1 MSAMGK
7 AARVM
12 LMEHDSDSAVFVAT
26 NVQATQLL
34 GRSLAYAVCPNAV
47 ITLDGD
53 LGAGKTHFTQGLAA
67 GLDITQEVT
76 SPTFA
81 LLEAYTQGRIPLN
94 HFDLYRLTDR
104 AQLEDIG
111 FYDALEEGAVSVIEW
126 ASLFPD
132 ALPNDCLELV
142 FQSVDETT
150 RTIAAT
156 AHGDVSRA
164 ILSEWVARVEG
175 VGAGQT
181 DPSPVVPSSAVP
193 SPAVAS
199 PRAASPRAA
208 SPAVAS
214 SRAASPTAPSPKA
227 ALSADASSETD
238 RSKHYVI
245 ALDTANEVIAVGVG
259 KLHESS
265 RSIEPIISLEEP
277 AFRASNTKLI
287 ACIKRAMR
295 LAGITRDAIACVVC
309 GRGPGSFTGVRICV
323 ATAKGM
329 VLGLGCPL
337 YGVSTLDAQAWAYQ
351 KSGGRGDLVV
361 LGDAMRKE
369 VYPVRYTLT
378 DSGVIRLNTD
388 TVIKAASA
396 REWLGLPGIES
407 ELGVPADVPVGIP
420 ASAPAA
426 ASEVASEAAS
436 ASTSNALVITGDAL
450 HKYRDLFADQMLLPE
465 ESWCPT
471 GAGLL
476 YAAEAAWQ
484 HGILDPR
491 DRGTGNPLAV
501 LPIYTRLSDAE
512 EHERQKFAQ
521 ADVPVTAAAISEL
534 ESGVTSLESGQGI
547 TTDEAWTI
555 RYQPLDK
562 AHVRRVAQ
570 LEMQTMGTDAWNE
583 HQIAD
588 ELPRP
593 DRTWWAAYKTTQAA
607 RQHVD
612 PEADEL
618 IGYAGGWIVDGQ
630 LHILKVATD
639 PTMRRRGIA
648 QKLIA
653 LLARDAR
660 DLGATEATLEVRAS
674 NAGAHA
680 CYRALGLQEI
690 GTRPRYYSDREDAL
704 IFTGP
709 LPVAEEQTSHQLAG
723 MELQL
728 NAVAYPAHQQ
738 FAAETSAVE
747 ASATETPA
755 AGKNLIV
762 AFETSCDE
770 TAAALID
777 QDGTILADVVAS
789 QIDFHARFGGVVPEI
804 ASRKHIE
811 AIAGVAEALLET
823 ARANTGDETLSWHD
837 VAAVGVTYAPGL
849 VGALVVGVA
858 FAKGLA
864 WALEVPLI
872 GVNHLEGHLYA
883 NRLAHPDIMPP
894 LVVSLVSGGHTMLV
908 AVREWGVYETLG
920 STLDDAVGEAFDKV
934 AKAMGLGYPGGPLIS
949 KLAQNGDPRAIAFPR
964 ALLHSG
970 DYRFSL
976 SGLKTAVLTYLQ
988 KEKQAGREVNPCDVA
1003 ASFEQAVV
1011 DVQVAKAKTALLETG
1026 AHEFCL
1032 GGGVAAN
1039 PRLRQAY
1046 EQMCA
1051 EIGVRLTMPPLSACT
1066 DNASMIAL
1074 VALDRYKQGKFFDDT
1089 LDVQAHAPLDE
1100 PY

>member
-1 MSAMGK
+1 MLVEHSDDT
-7 AARVM
+7 AA
-12 LMEHDSDSAVFVAT
+12 FVT
-26 NVQATQLL
+26 TSVQATQML
-34 GRSLAYAVCPNAV
+34 GRFLADAVYPNVV

-67 GLDITQEVT
+67 GLGITQEVT

-81 LLEAYTQGRIPLN
+81 LLEAYTCGRIPLN
-94 HFDLYRLTDR
+94 HFDLYRLTER

-132 ALPNDCLELV
+132 ALPDDVLELF
-142 FQSVDETT
+142 FQRVDETT
-150 RTIAAT
+150 RAITAT

-164 ILSEWVARVEG
+164 LLAAWVTRVETQVDEQADAQVEACSAAQDEACLESHEEVFARDKSARDKSTG
-175 VGAGQT
+175 DKSNNEPAESVVLDGCDAGDNAANQAARIT
-181 DPSPVVPSSAVP
+181 PSPESFV
-193 SPAVAS
+193 
-199 PRAASPRAA
+199 
-208 SPAVAS
+208 
-214 SRAASPTAPSPKA
+214 
-227 ALSADASSETD
+227 
-238 RSKHYVI
+238 SKHYVI

-259 KLHESS
+259 NVHESN
-265 RSIEPIISLEEP
+265 RSVEVVVSLEEP
-277 AFRASNTKLI
+277 AHRASNTKLI
-287 ACIKRAMR
+287 ACVKRAMAA
-295 LAGITRDAIACVVC
+295 AGITRDQVACVVC

-329 VLGLGCPL
+329 ALGLGCPL

-351 KSGGRGDLVV
+351 KAGGRGELVV

-378 DSGVIRLNTD
+378 DADVVRLNTD
-388 TVIKAASA
+388 TVIKAAAA
-396 REWLGLPGIES
+396 REWLGLP
-407 ELGVPADVPVGIP
+407 ELDEATANVPAPN
-420 ASAPAA
+420 ALNATQ
-426 ASEVASEAAS
+426 
-436 ASTSNALVITGDAL
+436 STSARVITGDAL
-450 HKYRDLFADQMLLPE
+450 HKYRAYFADQELLPE
-465 ESWCPT
+465 NQWCPT

-476 YAAEAAWQ
+476 YAAEAAWRQ
-484 HGILDPR
+484 GDLDPWNKVM
-491 DRGTGNPLAV
+491 GNPLAV

-521 ADVPVTAAAISEL
+521 ADAAVTAAAVSEL
-534 ESGVTSLESGQGI
+534 ESGVTSLESGQGVV
-547 TTDEAWTI
+547 TDEAWTI
-555 RYQPLDK
+555 RYQPLDA
-562 AHVRRVAQ
+562 AHVTRVAE
-570 LEMQTMGTDAWNE
+570 LEAQTMGTDAWNE

-588 ELPRP
+588 ELPRS

-630 LHILKVATD
+630 LQILKVATD
-639 PTMRRRGIA
+639 PAMRRRGIA

-674 NAGAHA
+674 NTGAHA
-680 CYRALGLQEI
+680 CYRALGLKEI

-709 LPVAEEQTSHQLAG
+709 LPVAEEQTEHQLAG

-728 NAVAYPAHQQ
+728 NAVAQPVGSHAADEPQTPRAH
-738 FAAETSAVE
+738 
-747 ASATETPA
+747 
-755 AGKNLIV
+755 KNLIV

-777 QDGTILADVVAS
+777 QDGAILADVVAS

-811 AIAGVAEALLET
+811 AIAGVAEALLEQ
-823 ARANTGDETLSWHD
+823 ARVNTGDETLSWHNI
-837 VAAVGVTYAPGL
+837 AAVGVTYAPGL

-864 WALEVPLI
+864 WALDVPLI

-883 NRLAHPDIMPP
+883 NRLAHPDIKPP

-908 AVREWGVYETLG
+908 AVRDWGVYETLG

-949 KLAQNGDPRAIAFPR
+949 KLAQNGNPKAIAFPR

-988 KEKQAGREVNPCDVA
+988 KEKQAGREINPCDVA

-1011 DVQVAKAKTALLETG
+1011 DVQVAKAKTALLETS

-1046 EQMCA
+1046 EQMC
-1051 EIGVRLTMPPLSACT
+1051 EEVGVRLTMPPLSACT

-1074 VALDRYKQGKFFDDT
+1074 VALDRYNQGKFFDDT

>member
-1 MSAMGK
+1 MGK
-7 AARVM
+7 ITRGM
-12 LMEHDSDSAVFVAT
+12 LVEHSDDTAVFVTTSA
-26 NVQATQLL
+26 QATQML
-34 GRSLAYAVCPNAV
+34 GGCLADAVCPNAV

-67 GLDITQEVT
+67 GLGITQEVT

-81 LLEAYTQGRIPLN
+81 LLEAYTRGRIPLN
-94 HFDLYRLTDR
+94 HFDLYRLTER
-104 AQLEDIG
+104 TELEDIG

-132 ALPNDCLELV
+132 ALPDDRLALV
-142 FQSVDETT
+142 FQGVDETT

-156 AHGDVSRA
+156 AHGEVSRA
-164 ILSEWVARVEG
+164 VLTAWVAQVKTQADGQGDAKLRREELSPEDVPAQN
-175 VGAGQT
+175 VTLNVSAGDAHTTVAERT
-181 DPSPVVPSSAVP
+181 DRTAPT
-193 SPAVAS
+193 
-199 PRAASPRAA
+199 AASPESFGSKRYV
-208 SPAVAS
+208 VAF
-214 SRAASPTAPSPKA
+214 
-227 ALSADASSETD
+227 
-238 RSKHYVI
+238 
-245 ALDTANEVIAVGVG
+245 DTANEVIAVGVG
-259 KLHESS
+259 KLHEAN
-265 RSIEPIISLEEP
+265 RSIEPVVSLEEP

-287 ACIKRAMR
+287 ACVKRA
-295 LAGITRDAIACVVC
+295 LHAAGITRDEIACVVC

-323 ATAKGM
+323 ASAKGM
-329 VLGLGCPL
+329 ALGLRCPL
-337 YGVSTLDAQAWAYQ
+337 YGISTLDAQAWAYQ
-351 KSGGRGDLVV
+351 KAGGRGDLVV

-369 VYPVRYTLT
+369 VYPVRYTVT
-378 DSGVIRLNTD
+378 DTDVIRLNTD
-388 TVIKAASA
+388 TVIKAATA
-396 REWLGLPGIES
+396 REWLGLP
-407 ELGVPADVPVGIP
+407 ELDKAQGNDPSPVLP
-420 ASAPAA
+420 STFAS
-426 ASEVASEAAS
+426 AAS
-436 ASTSNALVITGDAL
+436 ALMITGDAL
-450 HKYRDLFADQMLLPE
+450 HKYREYFVDQVLLPE
-465 ESWCPT
+465 GKWCPT

-476 YAAEAAWQ
+476 YAAEAAWRQ
-484 HGILDPR
+484 GELDPWNR
-491 DRGTGNPLAV
+491 VMGNPLTV

-521 ADVPVTAAAISEL
+521 TDANVTAAAVSEL
-534 ESGVTSLESGQGI
+534 ESGVTSHESGQGI
-547 TTDEAWTI
+547 ATDEAWTI
-555 RYQPLDK
+555 RYQPLDA
-562 AHVRRVAQ
+562 AHVARVAE
-570 LEMQTMGTDAWNE
+570 LEAQTMGTDAWNE

-588 ELPRP
+588 ELPRS

-630 LHILKVATD
+630 LQILKVATD

-674 NAGAHA
+674 NTGAHA

-709 LPVAEEQTSHQLAG
+709 LPVAEEQTEHQLAG

-728 NAVAYPAHQQ
+728 NAVAQPIAVQPATTQPM
-738 FAAETSAVE
+738 AVQPATTQIAVAQPAVGQTADRSR
-747 ASATETPA
+747 ASRAR
-755 AGKNLIV
+755 KKLIV

-811 AIAGVAEALLET
+811 AIAGVAEALLDQ
-823 ARANTGDETLSWHD
+823 ARVNTGDEALTWHD
-837 VAAVGVTYAPGL
+837 IAAVGVTYAPGL

-864 WALEVPLI
+864 WALDVPLI

-883 NRLAHPDIMPP
+883 NRLAHPDIKPP
-894 LVVSLVSGGHTMLV
+894 MVVSLVSGGHTMLV
-908 AVREWGVYETLG
+908 VVREWGVYETLG

-949 KLAQNGDPRAIAFPR
+949 KLAQNGNPKAIAFPR

-970 DYRFSL
+970 DYHFSL
-976 SGLKTAVLTYLQ
+976 SGLKTAVLTFLQ
-988 KEKQAGREVNPCDVA
+988 KEQQAGREINPCDVA

-1039 PRLRQAY
+1039 PRLRHAY
-1046 EQMCA
+1046 EQMC
-1051 EIGVRLTMPPLSACT
+1051 EEVGVRLTMPPLSACT

>member
-156 AHGDVSRA
+156 AHGGVSHA
-164 ILSEWVARVEG
+164 ILSGWVACVEG
-175 VGAGQT
+175 VGVGRIG
-181 DPSPVVPSSAVP
+181 PSPVAP

-199 PRAASPRAA
+199 PRAASPRA
-208 SPAVAS
+208 V
-214 SRAASPTAPSPKA
+214 SPTASSPKA
-227 ALSADASSETD
+227 ESPTVSSPADASSGTV

-265 RSIEPIISLEEP
+265 RSIEPIVSLEEP

-329 VLGLGCPL
+329 ALGLGCPL

-378 DSGVIRLNTD
+378 DSDVIRLNTD

-407 ELGVPADVPVGIP
+407 ELGVPVDVPVGIP
-420 ASAPAA
+420 AGTPAA
-426 ASEVASEAAS
+426 ASEVASEAAP
-436 ASTSNALVITGDAL
+436 ASTSNVLVITGDAL
-450 HKYRDLFADQMLLPE
+450 HKYCDLFADQMLLPE

-476 YAAEAAWQ
+476 YAAETAWQ

-562 AHVRRVAQ
+562 APCEAR
-570 LEMQTMGTDAWNE
+570 G
-583 HQIAD
+583 
-588 ELPRP
+588 
-593 DRTWWAAYKTTQAA
+593 AA
-607 RQHVD
+607 
-612 PEADEL
+612 
-618 IGYAGGWIVDGQ
+618 
-630 LHILKVATD
+630 
-639 PTMRRRGIA
+639 
-648 QKLIA
+648 
-653 LLARDAR
+653 
-660 DLGATEATLEVRAS
+660 
-674 NAGAHA
+674 
-680 CYRALGLQEI
+680 
-690 GTRPRYYSDREDAL
+690 
-704 IFTGP
+704 
-709 LPVAEEQTSHQLAG
+709 
-723 MELQL
+723 
-728 NAVAYPAHQQ
+728 
-738 FAAETSAVE
+738 
-747 ASATETPA
+747 
-755 AGKNLIV
+755 
-762 AFETSCDE
+762 
-770 TAAALID
+770 
-777 QDGTILADVVAS
+777 
-789 QIDFHARFGGVVPEI
+789 
-804 ASRKHIE
+804 
-811 AIAGVAEALLET
+811 
-823 ARANTGDETLSWHD
+823 
-837 VAAVGVTYAPGL
+837 
-849 VGALVVGVA
+849 
-858 FAKGLA
+858 
-864 WALEVPLI
+864 
-872 GVNHLEGHLYA
+872 
-883 NRLAHPDIMPP
+883 
-894 LVVSLVSGGHTMLV
+894 
-908 AVREWGVYETLG
+908 
-920 STLDDAVGEAFDKV
+920 
-934 AKAMGLGYPGGPLIS
+934 
-949 KLAQNGDPRAIAFPR
+949 
-964 ALLHSG
+964 
-970 DYRFSL
+970 
-976 SGLKTAVLTYLQ
+976 
-988 KEKQAGREVNPCDVA
+988 
-1003 ASFEQAVV
+1003 
-1011 DVQVAKAKTALLETG
+1011 
-1026 AHEFCL
+1026 
-1032 GGGVAAN
+1032 
-1039 PRLRQAY
+1039 
-1046 EQMCA
+1046 
-1051 EIGVRLTMPPLSACT
+1051 
-1066 DNASMIAL
+1066 
-1074 VALDRYKQGKFFDDT
+1074 
-1089 LDVQAHAPLDE
+1089 
-1100 PY
+1100 

>member
-150 RTIAAT
+150 RTITAT

-164 ILSEWVARVEG
+164 ILSEWVARVESI
-175 VGAGQT
+175 GAGQT
-181 DPSPVVPSSAVP
+181 NPSSVVPLSAVPSSAV
-193 SPAVAS
+193 AS
-199 PRAASPRAA
+199 LRAASPRAA

-214 SRAASPTAPSPKA
+214 PKAASLTASSPKV

-277 AFRASNTKLI
+277 AFRASNAKLI
-287 ACIKRAMR
+287 ACIKCAMR

-329 VLGLGCPL
+329 ALGLGCPL

-378 DSGVIRLNTD
+378 DSGVIRLNAD

-426 ASEVASEAAS
+426 ASEAAS

-521 ADVPVTAAAISEL
+521 ADVSVTAAAISEL
-534 ESGVTSLESGQGI
+534 ESGVTSLESGQGV

-593 DRTWWAAYKTTQAA
+593 DRTWWTRLFLQDRCRLQKSK
-607 RQHVD
+607 H
-612 PEADEL
+612 L
-618 IGYAGGWIVDGQ
+618 I
-630 LHILKVATD
+630 
-639 PTMRRRGIA
+639 
-648 QKLIA
+648 
-653 LLARDAR
+653 
-660 DLGATEATLEVRAS
+660 
-674 NAGAHA
+674 
-680 CYRALGLQEI
+680 
-690 GTRPRYYSDREDAL
+690 
-704 IFTGP
+704 
-709 LPVAEEQTSHQLAG
+709 
-723 MELQL
+723 
-728 NAVAYPAHQQ
+728 
-738 FAAETSAVE
+738 
-747 ASATETPA
+747 
-755 AGKNLIV
+755 
-762 AFETSCDE
+762 
-770 TAAALID
+770 
-777 QDGTILADVVAS
+777 
-789 QIDFHARFGGVVPEI
+789 
-804 ASRKHIE
+804 
-811 AIAGVAEALLET
+811 
-823 ARANTGDETLSWHD
+823 
-837 VAAVGVTYAPGL
+837 
-849 VGALVVGVA
+849 
-858 FAKGLA
+858 
-864 WALEVPLI
+864 
-872 GVNHLEGHLYA
+872 
-883 NRLAHPDIMPP
+883 
-894 LVVSLVSGGHTMLV
+894 SL
-908 AVREWGVYETLG
+908 REWNCN
-920 STLDDAVGEAFDKV
+920 STL
-934 AKAMGLGYPGGPLIS
+934 LRTRRI
-949 KLAQNGDPRAIAFPR
+949 N
-964 ALLHSG
+964 
-970 DYRFSL
+970 SL
-976 SGLKTAVLTYLQ
+976 Q
-988 KEKQAGREVNPCDVA
+988 
-1003 ASFEQAVV
+1003 
-1011 DVQVAKAKTALLETG
+1011 
-1026 AHEFCL
+1026 
-1032 GGGVAAN
+1032 
-1039 PRLRQAY
+1039 
-1046 EQMCA
+1046 
-1051 EIGVRLTMPPLSACT
+1051 
-1066 DNASMIAL
+1066 
-1074 VALDRYKQGKFFDDT
+1074 
-1089 LDVQAHAPLDE
+1089 
-1100 PY
+1100 

>member
-34 GRSLAYAVCPNAV
+34 GRSLAYVVCPNAV

-156 AHGDVSRA
+156 AHGDVSCA
-164 ILSEWVARVEG
+164 ILSEWVARVESI
-175 VGAGQT
+175 GAGQT
-181 DPSPVVPSSAVP
+181 DPSSVVPSSAVA

-199 PRAASPRAA
+199 PRAVSPAA
-208 SPAVAS
+208 SSPK
-214 SRAASPTAPSPKA
+214 AASPTVLSP
-227 ALSADASSETD
+227 ADASSETD

-265 RSIEPIISLEEP
+265 RSIEPIVSVEEP

-329 VLGLGCPL
+329 ALGLGCPL

-378 DSGVIRLNTD
+378 DSDVIRLNTD

-407 ELGVPADVPVGIP
+407 ELGVPVDVPVGIP
-420 ASAPAA
+420 AGIPAA
-426 ASEVASEAAS
+426 ASEVVS

-476 YAAEAAWQ
+476 YAAEAVWQ

-491 DRGTGNPLAV
+491 DRRTGNPLAV

-521 ADVPVTAAAISEL
+521 ADVSVTAAAISEL

-547 TTDEAWTI
+547 TTDEVWTI
-555 RYQPLDK
+555 RYQPLDR
-562 AHVRRVAQ
+562 AHVTRVAQ

-674 NAGAHA
+674 NTGAHA

-709 LPVAEEQTSHQLAG
+709 LPVAEEQTPHQLAG

-728 NAVAYPAHQQ
+728 NAVAHPVHQQ
-738 FAAETSAVE
+738 FVA
-747 ASATETPA
+747 ETPA
-755 AGKNLIV
+755 ADKNLIV

-823 ARANTGDETLSWHD
+823 ARANTGDETLSWHN

-988 KEKQAGREVNPCDVA
+988 KEKQAGREINPCDVA